1 MPFKKRHNY
10 SPEEMAH
17 ARYVTKKMIDAD
29 EIDPPD
35 ACEICGATPADL
47 HHIDYADPA
56 RVMRLCELHHMQTH
70 SQFAK
75 PAPVDWMADI
85 RAAMKRIEAE
95 RARLRAARLSGTSDG
110 GKTFVKD

>member
-1 MPFKKRHNY
+1 MPTKKRHNY
-10 SPEEMAH
+10 TPQQMAH
-17 ARYVTKKMIDAD
+17 ARYVTKKMIEAD

-35 ACEICGATPADL
+35 ACEICGAQPAHL

-56 RVMRLCELHHMQTH
+56 RVMRLCAEHHRQTH
-70 SQFAK
+70 SQFGK

-95 RARLRAARLSGTSDG
+95 RARLRAAREAGSSDVGKASGN
-110 GKTFVKD
+110 